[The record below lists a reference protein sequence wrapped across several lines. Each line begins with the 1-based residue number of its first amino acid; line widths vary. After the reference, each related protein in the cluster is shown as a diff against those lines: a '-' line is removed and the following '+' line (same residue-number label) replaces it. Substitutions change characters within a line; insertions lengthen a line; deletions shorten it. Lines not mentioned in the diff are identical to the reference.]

1 MTSLSL
7 GIIPYIQISQDDA
20 SQLEEV
26 DITLFFAYG
35 KNPRKANFE
44 ITVVIE
50 DIPQQTVSISGQN
63 LTSVVSW
70 YNYILNTT
78 GIKSKYILF
87 AKSQDHN
94 IGSGFV
100 SNSIHFASFLI
111 MGIREFLLVKLN
123 EYVFGRLI
131 SGKTRLPDELIAAMN
146 SSTNGATTVDDV
158 INHQRNEEENTFLEM
173 RNRVNNLQTETV
185 NQIPQTNYENP
196 LIEITVWKRYSALL
210 YSLNNIFF
218 SIDEHFNNISRTTM
232 LDDDIVKEVCTDILN
247 KHKADDSL

>member
-1 MTSLSL
+1 MSMYLAD
-7 GIIPYIQISQDDA
+7 YI
-20 SQLEEV
+20 
-26 DITLFFAYG
+26 
-35 KNPRKANFE
+35 
-44 ITVVIE
+44 
-50 DIPQQTVSISGQN
+50 
-63 LTSVVSW
+63 
-70 YNYILNTT
+70 
-78 GIKSKYILF
+78 
-87 AKSQDHN
+87 
-94 IGSGFV
+94 
-100 SNSIHFASFLI
+100 
-111 MGIREFLLVKLN
+111 
-123 EYVFGRLI
+123 
-131 SGKTRLPDELIAAMN
+131 KTRLPDELIAAMN